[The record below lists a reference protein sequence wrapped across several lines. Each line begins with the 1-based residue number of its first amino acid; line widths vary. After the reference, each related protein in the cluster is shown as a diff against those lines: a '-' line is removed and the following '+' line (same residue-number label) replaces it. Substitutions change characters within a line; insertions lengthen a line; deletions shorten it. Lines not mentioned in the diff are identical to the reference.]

1 MTTALDSVPAR
12 RTRRVPRVAGLVSM
26 LLGSTVLAGWALDAQ
41 GLKTVLLGLSSMK
54 PNTAMG
60 FMVLGLALVF
70 SERSVA
76 RWASVGVTLLGLA
89 TLTEYASGRN
99 LGIDQILFAED
110 PWSEATHPG
119 RMGLNTA
126 LSFTFLGP
134 ALLLCRR
141 ATWTAHLLALVG
153 GLVALMAGVGY
164 VLGAESLVGF
174 ASYTGMALHTAL
186 GFLMVS
192 VGILWLQPRAGAMA
206 VLSSPFADGALVRGL
221 LPVMLILPLSIG
233 IVLLKGQELG
243 WYGMQMG
250 LALYCISHRPSH

>member
-1 MTTALDSVPAR
+1 
-12 RTRRVPRVAGLVSM
+12 M
-26 LLGSTVLAGWALDAQ
+26 LLGCTVLAGWALDAQ

-110 PWSEATHPG
+110 PWSEATYPG

-126 LSFTFLGP
+126 LSFTFLGA
-134 ALLLCRR
+134 ALLLSRR

-153 GLVALMAGVGY
+153 GLVALMAGDGF

-174 ASYTGMALHTAL
+174 ASYTGMALHTAW
-186 GFLMVS
+186 GS
-192 VGILWLQPRAGAMA
+192 
-206 VLSSPFADGALVRGL
+206 
-221 LPVMLILPLSIG
+221 
-233 IVLLKGQELG
+233 
-243 WYGMQMG
+243 
-250 LALYCISHRPSH
+250 